1 MSMDE
6 KSSSIG
12 DLGALKKRPGSHVG
26 SQEGVVVDAAAADS
40 VYEVSDDRKTIGVTS
55 AVFL

>member
-1 MSMDE
+1 MSLDE
-6 KSSSIG
+6 KSSIA
-12 DLGALKKRPGSHVG
+12 DLKKRPGSHEG
-26 SQEGVVVDAAAADS
+26 SHEGEVAETAEDS